1 MQCIAWDQ
9 ALLWGKNCKNW
20 RYKAQKLASEVSWVA
35 DWGRKRVVPP
45 FPLSS
50 ITSFFNPF
58 PQLWSLV
65 PGYCMFCWVVN
76 KVHPDEHQL
85 VTTQLLLLQYI
96 YWLQLLFYWYN
107 NNNSHS
113 IIEASST
120 LIFSSPV
127 VPWVSCCHNG
137 VTSQLADMA
146 SGFIYQFIVFQ
157 MMFNCSAS
165 AHSIIL
171 TILLVISGISTASL
185 FFPKMLH

>member
-1 MQCIAWDQ
+1 MTILLDGPLNLF
-9 ALLWGKNCKNW
+9 ALLLSLTVVYCGQLCSVQPGTRCCCGKKNCKNW

-50 ITSFFNPF
+50 ITNFFYPF

-96 YWLQLLFYWYN
+96 DCNCYFIGTT
-107 NNNSHS
+107 
-113 IIEASST
+113 IIIHT
-120 LIFSSPV
+120 P
-127 VPWVSCCHNG
+127 
-137 VTSQLADMA
+137 
-146 SGFIYQFIVFQ
+146 
-157 MMFNCSAS
+157 
-165 AHSIIL
+165 
-171 TILLVISGISTASL
+171 
-185 FFPKMLH
+185 